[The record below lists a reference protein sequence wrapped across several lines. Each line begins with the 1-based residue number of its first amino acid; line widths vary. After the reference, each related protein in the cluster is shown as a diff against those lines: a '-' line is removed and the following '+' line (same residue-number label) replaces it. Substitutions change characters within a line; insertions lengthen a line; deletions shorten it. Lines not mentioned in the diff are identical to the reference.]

1 MLQVGHL
8 VSVPGPNTKHCQMST
23 ITMTIDNWWLWIYEF
38 WRVIKRSRRWA
49 CQMVWHLSR
58 GHSRS
63 AWSDAVDDGGTVA
76 RSWWTPQLPAGS
88 QVGIKH
94 PAPGVV
100 KKAQGFNA
108 QFAQLSLGIAPENF
122 QRMWWKCG
130 FLEEVEKSG
139 TVRSWNVSRVF
150 GDSGELPFLH
160 FCPRRLVSLT
170 RSLPRARRRILHVQV
185 LMGNLVMVEASFV
198 HISWGFQVR

>member
-1 MLQVGHL
+1 
-8 VSVPGPNTKHCQMST
+8 
-23 ITMTIDNWWLWIYEF
+23 MTIDNWWIMNLWIYDF
-38 WRVIKRSRRWA
+38 WRVIIRSRCWA

-108 QFAQLSLGIAPENF
+108 QFAQLCLGIAPENF
-122 QRMWWKCG
+122 QKMWWWDLEMSQG
-130 FLEEVEKSG
+130 FLETRGVPWSCI
-139 TVRSWNVSRVF
+139 
-150 GDSGELPFLH
+150 

-170 RSLPRARRRILHVQV
+170 RSLPRARRLILHVQV
-185 LMGNLVMVEASFV
+185 TLG
-198 HISWGFQVR
+198 

>member
-1 MLQVGHL
+1 MQQGLNTAANSSFAFQGYWRIPRCFRWGIL
-8 VSVPGPNTKHCQMST
+8 VSVPGRNTKHCQMST
-23 ITMTIDNWWLWIYEF
+23 ITMTIDNWWIMNLWIYEF
-38 WRVIKRSRRWA
+38 WRVIIRSRCWA

-100 KKAQGFNA
+100 KKAQGFNCA
-108 QFAQLSLGIAPENF
+108 ICTACLWGLLVKIFRKCDGEILRCLKGFWRLGE
-122 QRMWWKCG
+122 CHG
-130 FLEEVEKSG
+130 V
-139 TVRSWNVSRVF
+139 
-150 GDSGELPFLH
+150 PFL
-160 FCPRRLVSLT
+160 P
-170 RSLPRARRRILHVQV
+170 
-185 LMGNLVMVEASFV
+185 
-198 HISWGFQVR
+198 